1 MANATRTQTGGKVMT
16 MTEREDIF
24 AKEYLSIK
32 DIAKLFDVCDKKA
45 SVLIL
50 DMKRRLTIGMGKNLR
65 LSLEGKIHIQDYLD
79 YLGVTADRYSINK
92 GGNEVW
98 QQKAL

>member
-1 MANATRTQTGGKVMT
+1 MT
-16 MTEREDIF
+16 MAERQDIF

-50 DMKRRLTIGMGKNLR
+50 DMKRRLTIGMGKTLR

-92 GGNEVW
+92 GGNEEW
-98 QQKAL
+98 HKEAL

>member
-1 MANATRTQTGGKVMT
+1 MT
-16 MTEREDIF
+16 VAERSDMF
-24 AKEYLSIK
+24 SKEYLSIK

-50 DMKRRLTIGMGKNLR
+50 DMKRRLTVGMGKNLR

-92 GGNEVW
+92 GGNEGW